1 MKDIYDYNSEKSNS
15 TTYDTKVIQTDVG
28 AENGQE
34 KCPKCGATEITLN
47 INTGK
52 LVCNFCRYQFEPEKV
67 EELEEDLSDLEGEI
81 IASGAKDIQED
92 FESVVT
98 LKCTSCGAEVII
110 NTSEVTQAR
119 CHWCRNTLSINQQ
132 IPNGSIPDVVLP
144 FKISKEIA
152 EKEIQGFVGKRKFFA
167 HPKFKAEFKTDNIL
181 GIYLPYMIVDVNGHA
196 NFRGR
201 GEHLL
206 KSYYVGTDKNKEK
219 YYDAEVY
226 EVEREFDIIIDG
238 LSIESS
244 SDKLDN
250 KSSDNTNNIIN
261 SIMPFD
267 VENCVK
273 WDSNYLKG
281 YNSEKRDINI
291 GDISSRV
298 ELQIKDIARFSANKS
313 LVYYDRGVAWS
324 YQNLDIDGQR
334 WKSAYLPVWLY
345 SYQQVSG
352 NKKLLHY
359 VAVNARTKE
368 TMGSIPVNYTKL
380 TLVSAIIEFI
390 SLIVMFFVDHE
401 YEWLL
406 LSLGII
412 FFLAMYFRYRNTDAR
427 HSHETETKTK
437 VSNLRRS
444 DKYIG
449 TRRRLK
455 NDTMNGANNKVVN
468 G

>member
-238 LSIESS
+238 LSPE
-244 SDKLDN
+244 
-250 KSSDNTNNIIN
+250 
-261 SIMPFD
+261 
-267 VENCVK
+267 
-273 WDSNYLKG
+273 
-281 YNSEKRDINI
+281 
-291 GDISSRV
+291 
-298 ELQIKDIARFSANKS
+298 
-313 LVYYDRGVAWS
+313 
-324 YQNLDIDGQR
+324 
-334 WKSAYLPVWLY
+334 
-345 SYQQVSG
+345 
-352 NKKLLHY
+352 
-359 VAVNARTKE
+359 
-368 TMGSIPVNYTKL
+368 
-380 TLVSAIIEFI
+380 AI
-390 SLIVMFFVDHE
+390 
-401 YEWLL
+401 
-406 LSLGII
+406 
-412 FFLAMYFRYRNTDAR
+412 
-427 HSHETETKTK
+427 
-437 VSNLRRS
+437 
-444 DKYIG
+444 
-449 TRRRLK
+449 
-455 NDTMNGANNKVVN
+455 
-468 G
+468 